1 MAAILL
7 VDHDSNLRNL
17 LSHVGHR
24 VTCAASAEDAE
35 AAIGNAPPDLLV
47 VDLEAS
53 LALMRRL
60 RADKRTREVAV
71 MVLSDRSDEQD
82 KVLALEA
89 GADDYL
95 TKPISPPEL
104 LARIDAVLRRG
115 PLKRLKGV
123 IEIAGLRID
132 PAWRHASAGERTIEL
147 GAAEFRLLH
156 FLMTHP
162 GRTYTRGQLVD
173 HIWGDDDSIEPRSVD
188 VHITRLRRAL
198 APTGH
203 DRLIRTVRGAGY
215 MFRA

>member
-60 RADKRTREVAV
+60 RADKRTRDVAV

-115 PLKRLKGV
+115 PPKRGKGV
-123 IEIAGLRID
+123 IEIPGPRIE
-132 PAWRHASAGERTIEL
+132 PAPRPASAGRPTTQP
-147 GAAEFRLLH
+147 GAPEC
-156 FLMTHP
+156 
-162 GRTYTRGQLVD
+162 
-173 HIWGDDDSIEPRSVD
+173 
-188 VHITRLRRAL
+188 RRPAF
-198 APTGH
+198 P
-203 DRLIRTVRGAGY
+203 
-215 MFRA
+215 M